1 METRLGLTARDA
13 LLGTGPALAH
23 LDPVASTDRSSFD
36 ARHASPMRRLVDM
49 PALALETAQ
58 SCTVLATGK
67 ILMLSDRRRFAAAAA
82 PDRLPPID
90 GAAAILPVIMCG
102 GSGMRL
108 WPASRE
114 SMPKQFIPLLEDL
127 SKFQVTAK
135 RFSHPAFTKP
145 LVLASSDVR
154 FIVAEQLQAVGVEAD
169 IALEPMR
176 RDSAAAV
183 AVAACLAHRHGP
195 ETVAL
200 VVAADHLISDMDA
213 FVASCID
220 AAVGAREGY
229 IMTLGVAPTA
239 PATGYGYIH
248 PGSPIG
254 ETGASRVERFVE
266 KPDAPTAARYIG
278 QGYLWNSGNF
288 LFRADAMIAELRAH
302 APDVLS
308 AARAAVD
315 TAKSDL
321 DFLRLDADSFVR
333 APKISID
340 YAVMERTAMAGV
352 LPVSFSW
359 SDMGTWSA
367 IWEASKL
374 DGGGNALKG
383 KVEVVETRNS
393 LVHSDGVLTTVVGL
407 DDVVVVA
414 TPDAVLVTSRGRS
427 DAVKDLVNKMKSGRR
442 PEADDHLLMY
452 RPWGSY
458 QRIDIGPRFQVKRI
472 TVKPGHRLSLQKH
485 FHRAEHWVVV
495 RGTAEVTID
504 DQVILRH
511 ENEAAYLPIGSVHRL
526 ANPGKIDLEMIE
538 VQVGSYTGE
547 DDIVR
552 FEDVY
557 GR

>member
-1 METRLGLTARDA
+1 MS
-13 LLGTGPALAH
+13 P
-23 LDPVASTDRSSFD
+23 SFD
-36 ARHASPMRRLVDM
+36 T
-49 PALALETAQ
+49 PADQ
-58 SCTVLATGK
+58 RPGRAT
-67 ILMLSDRRRFAAAAA
+67 
-82 PDRLPPID
+82 PD
-90 GAAAILPVIMCG
+90 GASASSAIVPVIMCG
-102 GSGMRL
+102 GSGTRL

-127 SKFQVTAK
+127 SNFQVTAK
-135 RFSHPAFTKP
+135 RFADPAFAKP

-154 FIVAEQLQAVGVEAD
+154 FIAAEQLQAVEVEAE
-169 IALEPMR
+169 IVLEPMR

-183 AVAACLAHRHGP
+183 AVATCLAQRQGP

-200 VVAADHLISDMDA
+200 VVAADHLIADTEA
-213 FVASCID
+213 FVAACL
-220 AAVGAREGY
+220 AAAEGARAGL

-239 PATGYGYIH
+239 PATGYGYIQ
-248 PGSPIG
+248 PGAPV
-254 ETGASRVERFVE
+254 GAEGARRVERFVE
-266 KPDAPTAARYIG
+266 KPDAETAARYIE

-288 LFRADAMIAELRAH
+288 LFRADVMAAELARH
-302 APDVLS
+302 APDVLA
-308 AARAAVD
+308 AARTAVAA
-315 TAKSDL
+315 AASDL
-321 DFLRLDADSFVR
+321 DFLRLDADAFAK

-340 YAVMERTAMAGV
+340 YAVMERTEAAGV
-352 LPVSFSW
+352 LPVSFAW
-359 SDMGTWSA
+359 SDIGTWGA
-367 IWEASKL
+367 IWEASAQ
-374 DGGGNALKG
+374 DRDGNAFKG
-383 KVEVVETRNS
+383 KVEAVATRNS

-407 DDVVVVA
+407 DDVVVVS
-414 TPDAVLVTSRGRS
+414 TPDAVLVAARERS
-427 DAVKDLVNKMKSGRR
+427 DSVKDLVAKMKAGRR
-442 PEADDHLLMY
+442 GEVDEHLRMY

-458 QRIDIGPRFQVKRI
+458 QRIDAGARFQVKRI
-472 TVKPGHRLSLQKH
+472 TVKPGQRLSLQKH

-526 ANPGKIDLEMIE
+526 ANPGKIDLELIE